1 MSKYLML
8 VFLPWLFFYMN
19 TRAQCLSSVNPVGGT
34 DNLLVLEKN
43 AFRVITF
50 YKFGQGSRYYEGSE
64 VSGFNLIDRAFYN
77 YMSAILGYGIHPKVT
92 LELETGYFF
101 NKTQEYN
108 VDDGYK
114 LKGKGL
120 SNFVLLVKNSL
131 ITDHVGRFYVN
142 GTAGI
147 KIPSSGRMQYVD
159 NVRLPVEVQPTM
171 GAFGSVLGASAV
183 KEKSATGMRYFLTAR
198 WEAHG
203 KNREDYRPGNNIFTS
218 VYISKHLM
226 YPWLKG
232 DWTAIM
238 QLKNEVRTRD
248 RLLGQPKDSS
258 GSVLFFLVP
267 QINYVFREKWYIS
280 ALVDVPVWQYFN
292 GTQLG
297 AASGL
302 SFIVSRAFSL

>member
-1 MSKYLML
+1 M
-8 VFLPWLFFYMN
+8 VLPWLFFQLN

-64 VSGFNLIDRAFYN
+64 VSGFNLINRAHYN
-77 YMSAILGYGIHPKVT
+77 YMSVIAGYGIHPKVT

-114 LKGKGL
+114 LRGKGL
-120 SNFVLLVKNSL
+120 SNFVLLAKRSL
-131 ITDHVGRFYVN
+131 ISDQVN
-142 GTAGI
+142 RVYITGTAGI
-147 KIPSSGRMQYVD
+147 KIPSTGKMQYSD

-171 GAFGSVLGASAV
+171 GALGSVLGASAV
-183 KEKSATGMRYFLTAR
+183 KEKSATGMRYFLTTR

-203 KNREDYRPGNNIFTS
+203 KNSEDYRPGNNIFTS
-218 VYISKHLM
+218 AYISKHLM

-232 DWTAIM
+232 DWTVIM
-238 QLKNEVRTRD
+238 QLKNEIRTRD
-248 RLLGQPKDSS
+248 RFQGQPKASS
-258 GSVLFFLVP
+258 GSILFFLAP
-267 QINYVFREKWYIS
+267 QINYVIREKWYIS
-280 ALVDVPVWQYFN
+280 ALVDVPVWQYFK

-297 AASGL
+297 AGTGITVIL
-302 SFIVSRAFSL
+302 SRSFNL

>member
-1 MSKYLML
+1 MNKFAALMI
-8 VFLPWLFFYMN
+8 LPWVFFHMN

-43 AFRVITF
+43 AFRVIAF

-64 VSGFNLIDRAFYN
+64 VSGFNLINRAYYN
-77 YMSAILGYGIHPKVT
+77 YMSAIIGYGIHPKVT
-92 LELETGYFF
+92 IELETGYFF

-120 SNFVLLVKNSL
+120 SNFVLLAKNSL
-131 ITDHVGRFYVN
+131 IVNHAGRFYVN

-147 KIPSSGRMQYVD
+147 KIPSTGKMQYVD

-183 KEKSATGMRYFLTAR
+183 KEISATGMRYFMTTR

-203 KNREDYRPGNNIFTS
+203 KNSEDYQPGNNIFTS
-218 VYISKHLM
+218 AYISKHLM

-232 DWTAIM
+232 DWTVIM

-248 RLLGQPKDSS
+248 RFQGQPRTSS

-267 QINYVFREKWYIS
+267 QINYVFRENWYIS

-297 AASGL
+297 ASTGI
-302 SFIVSRAFSL
+302 SVIISRAFIL